1 MSRLAADVDAFA
13 GPVFVSAMF
22 TIIGGDGREYG
33 PVSADQIRNW
43 INSGRANLDTQ
54 AKVLGSEEWRRL
66 ADYAEFAPPG
76 SLPPVM
82 GPPLTGQP
90 VAAGETDLA
99 LASLGQRFG
108 AALIDGVL
116 KMLCWLP
123 TASALWAVL
132 GDQIRSGEQPST
144 AELMVAME
152 GVLSKS
158 LPFLAVL
165 AVVQCL
171 LLSRRGQSI
180 GKALLGLRIV
190 RLANN
195 HQAGFLHAFVL
206 RGMIPWVIE
215 QIPFL
220 GGLFWLI
227 DVSFIFGAERRCL
240 HDYIATTK
248 VVKI

>member
-1 MSRLAADVDAFA
+1 
-13 GPVFVSAMF
+13 MF

-82 GPPLTGQP
+82 EPPLTGQP
-90 VAAGETDLA
+90 VAGAEPDLA

-108 AALIDGVL
+108 AAAIDGGI
-116 KMLCWLP
+116 KTLCWLP
-123 TASALWAVL
+123 TALAMWQIL
-132 GDQIRSGEQPST
+132 GDQIRAGEQPNPVVI
-144 AELMVAME
+144 LGAME
-152 GVLSKS
+152 ATLSNS
-158 LPFLAVL
+158 IPFLAAL
-165 AVVQCL
+165 AVVQCV

-190 RLANN
+190 RLATNR
-195 HQAGFLHAFVL
+195 QAGFLHAFVL
-206 RGMIPWVIE
+206 RGTIPWVIE
-215 QIPFL
+215 QIPIL

-240 HDYIATTK
+240 HDYIASTK